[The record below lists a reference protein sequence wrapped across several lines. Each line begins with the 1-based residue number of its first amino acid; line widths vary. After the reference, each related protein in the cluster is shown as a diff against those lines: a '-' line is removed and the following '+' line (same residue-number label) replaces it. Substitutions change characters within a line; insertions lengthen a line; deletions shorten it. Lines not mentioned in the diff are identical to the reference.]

1 MQVAHTEYNKRFTAH
16 LHEKTCVRVL
26 TEELRNFVI
35 LQRVFR
41 VSWGNA
47 KIFTIFGKDTVHP
60 SFRDWAIIFKTKT
73 QKSKYSQF
81 EETKA
86 CIAYGGLG
94 TPGLEVLLQ
103 ALSKLFLKQLR
114 MGRETD
120 KKNKKLLWSKVTT
133 RELISYY
140 SSTDQSASSL
150 TEMSVTTLGASDKAH
165 ARPHWKVKWSDQA
178 HIWF

>member
-1 MQVAHTEYNKRFTAH
+1 MYCSFTWKKGVLEYS
-16 LHEKTCVRVL
+16 
-26 TEELRNFVI
+26 LRNWEI
-35 LQRVFR
+35 LLSYWEFSVCREGMQKF
-41 VSWGNA
+41 
-47 KIFTIFGKDTVHP
+47 FTIFGKDTFHP

-73 QKSKYSQF
+73 QMSKYSQF

-103 ALSKLFLKQLR
+103 ALSKLVLKQLR

-120 KKNKKLLWSKVTT
+120 KKKKLLWSKITT
-133 RELISYY
+133 RELISYC

-150 TEMSVTTLGASDKAH
+150 TEMSVTNLGASDKAH